1 MKKIKLKPCPF
12 CGCEAELHRSK
23 VYLDDAVQIH
33 CKKCGVYT
41 PKRLINH
48 LAYRGGEEIYVTE
61 QMAITHA
68 CYDWNRR
75 ANNEQ
80 READ

>member
-1 MKKIKLKPCPF
+1 MKETKLKPCPF
-12 CGCEAELHRSK
+12 CGGKAELHRSK

-33 CKKCGVYT
+33 CTQCNVHT

-48 LAYRGGEEIYVTE
+48 LAYRSGEEIYITE
-61 QMAITHA
+61 QVAIEHA

-75 ANNEQ
+75 SNDE
-80 READ
+80 RKD